1 LKRLRGLWILL
12 LGILLLFGSFVEF
25 DRRAKEENATWRRDG
40 WHLLAEP
47 SVLEEGAALAGL
59 VSAIG
64 GIALLIIDSARPR
77 RRQIL

>member
-1 LKRLRGLWILL
+1 LL
-12 LGILLLFGSFVEF
+12 LGILFVFGSFVEF
-25 DRRAKEENATWRRDG
+25 DRRAKEENATLRRDA

-64 GIALLIIDSARPR
+64 GVALLVMDGNQRKR
-77 RRQIL
+77 TLKNG